1 MEIIKYEKKP
11 SGTYL
16 VYLSDNRKIKLN
28 EDIILKHKLLYKKEI
43 DESLLTEITK
53 ENNDYNI
60 YNKCIKYI
68 GIRLRSTNEI
78 KEYIKKNGASS
89 EILDET
95 IERLEKNRLLDDD
108 AFTKAF
114 INDKL
119 NFTTMGPYRIMEE
132 LKHHK
137 IDTAIINKYLNQ
149 IDEDKINT
157 KINKQ
162 IEKIMKTHKNKPNLK
177 NRIYHSLINL
187 GYDSE
192 SILNNLNKYNF

>member
-43 DESLLTEITK
+43 DESLLTEITN

-114 INDKL
+114 INDK
-119 NFTTMGPYRIMEE
+119 
-132 LKHHK
+132 
-137 IDTAIINKYLNQ
+137 
-149 IDEDKINT
+149 
-157 KINKQ
+157 
-162 IEKIMKTHKNKPNLK
+162 
-177 NRIYHSLINL
+177 
-187 GYDSE
+187 
-192 SILNNLNKYNF
+192 